1 VAEERPPV
9 ETTEGALESS
19 RIVSGNAASDADR
32 TCGHILSVSG
42 SQASVGLPAASID
55 PSRRGETLSIADFV
69 RLLERSGV
77 WDPQTKRVIQ
87 PLESS

>member
-1 VAEERPPV
+1 MLRAIARKYGIPR
-9 ETTEGALESS
+9 S
-19 RIVSGNAASDADR
+19 AAMI
-32 TCGHILSVSG
+32 TH
-42 SQASVGLPAASID
+42 QSID

-87 PLESS
+87 PLQSP